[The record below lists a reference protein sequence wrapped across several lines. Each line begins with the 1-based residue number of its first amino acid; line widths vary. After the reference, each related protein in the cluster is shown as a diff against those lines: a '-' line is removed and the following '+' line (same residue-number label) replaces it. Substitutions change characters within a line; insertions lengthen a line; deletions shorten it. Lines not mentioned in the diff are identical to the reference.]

1 MQSVHAEGR
10 PRHALNLRAAAALA
24 GIAGGACGSDGAS
37 GRRTR
42 KEVQMKRSTKAA
54 NAKSSGPKKPP
65 RRGGS
70 KAAEG
75 QKAGK
80 PIHVRRTRNRASR
93 EPGPAAAAP
102 RQSKQATVIALL
114 SRPEGATV
122 AEVVA
127 ATGWQPH
134 TVRGLFSGTLKKKL
148 GLELGSVPAD
158 RGRVYR
164 IVDPGRTSEA
174 ARTGG

>member
-1 MQSVHAEGR
+1 
-10 PRHALNLRAAAALA
+10 
-24 GIAGGACGSDGAS
+24 
-37 GRRTR
+37 
-42 KEVQMKRSTKAA
+42 MKRSTKVA
-54 NAKSSGPKKPP
+54 NAKSSGAKKPP

-75 QKAGK
+75 QKASK
-80 PIHVRRTRNRASR
+80 PTRVRRTRNRASR
-93 EPGPAAAAP
+93 EPSPAAAAP

-114 SRPEGATV
+114 SRPEGVTV

-148 GLELGSVPAD
+148 GLQLGSVPAD

-174 ARTGG
+174 AMAGG

>member
-1 MQSVHAEGR
+1 
-10 PRHALNLRAAAALA
+10 
-24 GIAGGACGSDGAS
+24 
-37 GRRTR
+37 
-42 KEVQMKRSTKAA
+42 MKRSTKVA
-54 NAKSSGPKKPP
+54 NAKSSGAKKPP
-65 RRGGS
+65 RRGG
-70 KAAEG
+70 
-75 QKAGK
+75 
-80 PIHVRRTRNRASR
+80 TRNRASR
-93 EPGPAAAAP
+93 EPSPAAAAP

>member
-1 MQSVHAEGR
+1 
-10 PRHALNLRAAAALA
+10 
-24 GIAGGACGSDGAS
+24 
-37 GRRTR
+37 
-42 KEVQMKRSTKAA
+42 MKRSTKAA
-54 NAKSSGPKKPP
+54 NAKSSGPKKPS

-93 EPGPAAAAP
+93 EPSPAAAAP
-102 RQSKQATVIALL
+102 RQSKQATVITLL
-114 SRPEGATV
+114 KRPEGVTI
-122 AEVVA
+122 AEVMA

-148 GLELGSVPAD
+148 GLRLSSAAAD

-164 IVDPGRTSEA
+164 IIDAGRTGDN
-174 ARTGG
+174 ARAHR

>member
-1 MQSVHAEGR
+1 M
-10 PRHALNLRAAAALA
+10 
-24 GIAGGACGSDGAS
+24 
-37 GRRTR
+37 
-42 KEVQMKRSTKAA
+42 
-54 NAKSSGPKKPP
+54 KSSTNAATVKSRGPKKPP
-65 RRGGS
+65 RSGGGKTVERPQAVKPTRLRGT
-70 KAAEG
+70 
-75 QKAGK
+75 
-80 PIHVRRTRNRASR
+80 RTRVTA
-93 EPGPAAAAP
+93 EPSPAAAAP

-148 GLELGSVPAD
+148 GLELGSAPAD
-158 RGRVYR
+158 CGRVYR

-174 ARTGG
+174 ARAGG